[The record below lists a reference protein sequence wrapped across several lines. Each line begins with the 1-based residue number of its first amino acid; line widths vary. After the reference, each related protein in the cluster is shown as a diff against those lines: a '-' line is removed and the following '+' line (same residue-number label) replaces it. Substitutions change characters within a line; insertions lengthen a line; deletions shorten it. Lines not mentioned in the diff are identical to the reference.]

1 MVILS
6 HFSISHINSM
16 TACLSLRISHLI
28 LRLTVYVNILS
39 CILPIINVV
48 KWLLLFNHF
57 SILMHSCIRE
67 LYFTFVEGLYLVL
80 VHSVFTSFH
89 LFLEVLLS
97 THLIIFFFL
106 LPVLLLIGL
115 LVLILNILV
124 LILRFIVVNLLLF
137 ILISV
142 FIIIIASSHGMSS
155 LISLG
160 VHVVSLL
167 VSEVNIAF
175 LVFVIVDKLRLV
187 KIHFLLIWYL
197 FKWMLLIQFILV

>member
-1 MVILS
+1 
-6 HFSISHINSM
+6 
-16 TACLSLRISHLI
+16 
-28 LRLTVYVNILS
+28 
-39 CILPIINVV
+39 
-48 KWLLLFNHF
+48 
-57 SILMHSCIRE
+57 MHSCICK

-106 LPVLLLIGL
+106 LPILLLIGL

-124 LILRFIVVNLLLF
+124 LILGFIAVNLLLV
-137 ILISV
+137 ILIRV

-187 KIHFLLIWYL
+187 KIHFLLIRYL
-197 FKWMLLIQFILV
+197 FK

>member
-6 HFSISHINSM
+6 YFSISHINSM
-16 TACLSLRISHLI
+16 TACLSLGICHLI
-28 LRLTVYVNILS
+28 LRLTVNVEILDW
-39 CILPIINVV
+39 ILPIIIVV

-57 SILMHSCIRE
+57 SILMHSSICE

-124 LILRFIVVNLLLF
+124 LILGFIVVNLLLF

-187 KIHFLLIWYL
+187 KIHFLLIRYL

>member
-6 HFSISHINSM
+6 YFSISHFNSM
-16 TACLSLRISHLI
+16 TACLSLGIRHLI
-28 LRLTVYVNILS
+28 LRLTVNVEILDW
-39 CILPIINVV
+39 ILPIIIVV

-57 SILMHSCIRE
+57 SILMHSSICE

-124 LILRFIVVNLLLF
+124 LILGFIVVNLLLF

-187 KIHFLLIWYL
+187 KIHFLLIRYL

>member
-6 HFSISHINSM
+6 YFSISHINSM
-16 TACLSLRISHLI
+16 TACLSLGIRHLI
-28 LRLTVYVNILS
+28 LRLTVNVEILDW
-39 CILPIINVV
+39 ILPIIIVV

-57 SILMHSCIRE
+57 SILMNSSICE

-124 LILRFIVVNLLLF
+124 LILGFIVVNLLLF

-187 KIHFLLIWYL
+187 KIHFLLIRYL
-197 FKWMLLIQFILV
+197 FKWMLLIHFILV

>member
-1 MVILS
+1 M
-6 HFSISHINSM
+6 
-16 TACLSLRISHLI
+16 
-28 LRLTVYVNILS
+28 
-39 CILPIINVV
+39 
-48 KWLLLFNHF
+48 LLFNHF
-57 SILMHSCIRE
+57 SILMHSCICE

-89 LFLEVLLS
+89 LFLEVLLP

-124 LILRFIVVNLLLF
+124 LFLGFIVVSLLLF
-137 ILISV
+137 ILIRA
-142 FIIIIASSHGMSS
+142 FIIIIASSHSMSS

-197 FKWMLLIQFILV
+197 FKWRLLIHFILI